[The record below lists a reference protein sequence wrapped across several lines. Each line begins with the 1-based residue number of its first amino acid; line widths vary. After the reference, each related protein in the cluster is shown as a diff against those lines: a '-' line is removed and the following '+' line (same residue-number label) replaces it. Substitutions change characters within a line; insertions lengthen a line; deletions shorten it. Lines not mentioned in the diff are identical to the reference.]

1 MCWPAGHSAKRIA
14 PPAPDLKEVPDW
26 AKEDLQNL
34 SDGGILADSDLTGTS
49 DGEEE
54 EGAAGSSILEEPV
67 AMKDAIII
75 SARFYAAFGTDLKDD
90 FYTAVNQKQLNAI
103 EIPEGE
109 EMAEQLLAVGESQE
123 KAEAHAD
130 GILKLEKDLVD
141 HMQNQDASG
150 KIKEPKYYT
159 PETLDEMMPQA
170 KLSQLVQSIGFT
182 VQINPGP
189 SAYRVPAWG
198 WQL

>member
-1 MCWPAGHSAKRIA
+1 
-14 PPAPDLKEVPDW
+14 
-26 AKEDLQNL
+26 
-34 SDGGILADSDLTGTS
+34 
-49 DGEEE
+49 
-54 EGAAGSSILEEPV
+54 
-67 AMKDAIII
+67 MKDAIII

-189 SAYRVPAWG
+189 SAYLVPAWG

>member
-1 MCWPAGHSAKRIA
+1 M
-14 PPAPDLKEVPDW
+14 
-26 AKEDLQNL
+26 
-34 SDGGILADSDLTGTS
+34 
-49 DGEEE
+49 
-54 EGAAGSSILEEPV
+54 
-67 AMKDAIII
+67 
-75 SARFYAAFGTDLKDD
+75 
-90 FYTAVNQKQLNAI
+90 
-103 EIPEGE
+103 
-109 EMAEQLLAVGESQE
+109 
-123 KAEAHAD
+123 
-130 GILKLEKDLVD
+130 D

-189 SAYRVPAWG
+189 SAYLVPAWG